1 MDEGRKALM
10 RCLRVVAGVTVVA
23 AMSWA
28 AFANAQVADA
38 DNESESD
45 EPAAANAEAPTEIP
59 EELLESRIMEEIE
72 VVVGPQG
79 QTAFDLEM
87 QRQALMQE
95 AVYAEM
101 RMRERRGEELAWR
114 QEDRD
119 LQTSGSR
126 IKWGYSPQAE
136 QRMRREND
144 FMYDLPIDQTKPAT
158 LFRVEF

>member
-1 MDEGRKALM
+1 MH
-10 RCLRVVAGVTVVA
+10 CLRVVAGVTVVV

-28 AFANAQVADA
+28 AFANAQVAGA

-45 EPAAANAEAPTEIP
+45 EPGAPAAANAEAPTEIP
-59 EELLESRIMEEIE
+59 EELLESRVMEEIE

-101 RMRERRGEELAWR
+101 RMRERRREELAWR

-119 LQTSGSR
+119 LQTPESR

-136 QRMRREND
+136 QRMRRENE

>member
-1 MDEGRKALM
+1 M
-10 RCLRVVAGVTVVA
+10 RFFRVVAGVTAVA

-28 AFANAQVADA
+28 AFANAQVSGA

-45 EPAAANAEAPTEIP
+45 EPAPTEIP
-59 EELLESRIMEEIE
+59 EELTQSRIMEEIE

-79 QTAFDLEM
+79 QSAFDLEM
-87 QRQALMQE
+87 ERQALMRE

-101 RMRERRGEELAWR
+101 RMRERREEELAWR
-114 QEDRD
+114 QADPD
-119 LQTSGSR
+119 LQDPDSR

-136 QRMRREND
+136 QRMRREGD